1 MRRGI
6 LGLLLALMA
15 MAGPGRLESQDR
27 RSESNSRPDVV
38 FVCEHGAALS
48 VVSAAYFNKIAR
60 EEHLRLHAIARG
72 TSPQEEIAVSAR
84 HGLDQDGVTFAPPHP
99 KALSVEDAARAKRII
114 AFCPLPSKYSRL
126 TPIETW
132 SDVPPIAADYQVAR
146 DAILRH
152 LHDLIRE
159 LKTADQKR

>member
-1 MRRGI
+1 
-6 LGLLLALMA
+6 MA
-15 MAGPGRLESQDR
+15 TGGPGRLESQDR
-27 RSESNSRPDVV
+27 RSESNSRPEVV

-84 HGLDQDGVTFAPPHP
+84 HGLDQDGVTFAPRRP
-99 KALSVEDAARAKRII
+99 KAFSIEDAARAKRVI
-114 AFCPLPSKYSRL
+114 AFCPLLSKYSRL
-126 TPIETW
+126 APIENW
-132 SDVPPIAADYQVAR
+132 SDVPPTAANYQLAR

-159 LKTADQKR
+159 LKTADRKR